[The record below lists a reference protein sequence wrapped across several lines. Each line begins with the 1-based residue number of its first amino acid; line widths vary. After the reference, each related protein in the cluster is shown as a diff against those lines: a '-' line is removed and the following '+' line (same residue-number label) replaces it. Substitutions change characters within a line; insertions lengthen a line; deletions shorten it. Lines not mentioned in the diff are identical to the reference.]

1 MSNKVE
7 VYRKAW
13 IDYKSVAEEGHA
25 ANVRRANDLV
35 RQLALGGIGVVW
47 VLRETTAAGKVAL
60 ATELR
65 WAAGLLILTLALD
78 LLHYLIGAFQF
89 SSRLDD
95 IEHQEN
101 EALRAGTEWPNSP
114 TGLPPPPPEMIGKS
128 FFFAKAVAVIVGSW
142 LLLFY
147 LAFRV

>member
-1 MSNKVE
+1 MSNKAE

-13 IDYKSVAEEGHA
+13 IEYKSFAEEGHA
-25 ANVRRANDLV
+25 VHVRRANDII
-35 RQLALGGIGVVW
+35 RQLALAGIAVVW
-47 VLRETTAAGKVAL
+47 VLRETTAAGKIML
-60 ATELR
+60 AAELR

-101 EALRAGTEWPNSP
+101 EALRNGNEWPNSP
-114 TGLPPPPPEMIGKS
+114 TGLPPPAPEMIGKS
-128 FFFAKAVAVIVGSW
+128 LFCAKAVAVIVGSG